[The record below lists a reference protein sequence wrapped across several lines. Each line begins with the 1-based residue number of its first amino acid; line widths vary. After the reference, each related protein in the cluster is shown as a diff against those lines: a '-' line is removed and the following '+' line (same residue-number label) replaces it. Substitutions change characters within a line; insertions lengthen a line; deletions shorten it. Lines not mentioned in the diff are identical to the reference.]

1 MSIKKGIL
9 TFIFC
14 IQLLFLLSAI
24 SVSLLSHLKAS
35 FLQNW
40 SQTQSLTS
48 FLYALETENHYFT
61 QEFKKQTNSL
71 NLSSTIFSLVTNIK
85 LNDIPTLI
93 KNELPGF
100 STYYSE
106 IAVAGE
112 GTNESNIPKEPNVS
126 LEELT
131 KQRNANLDATQK
143 KQSENSTNNI
153 QQKSIFIYHSHS
165 RESFLPLL
173 PGTTDPNAASSDK
186 VNVSLLG
193 DRLKIKLEE
202 KGIGAINNKKD
213 IVDMLLK
220 RGLSYPSSYN
230 VSREVVQETLAQNRD
245 IQYLVDI
252 HRDSSRKPLTTKMI
266 NGKSYGRLYFVV
278 GKENKHFQQSLQF
291 AKAINSYLDKNYY
304 GISRGIFVKDRR
316 EGNGVY
322 NQDLSPHAMLV
333 EIGGVDN
340 NLDELNRTVDIL
352 AEAIN
357 DYYQKAKK

>member
-1 MSIKKGIL
+1 MN
-9 TFIFC
+9 F
-14 IQLLFLLSAI
+14 
-24 SVSLLSHLKAS
+24 
-35 FLQNW
+35 
-40 SQTQSLTS
+40 
-48 FLYALETENHYFT
+48 
-61 QEFKKQTNSL
+61 
-71 NLSSTIFSLVTNIK
+71 
-85 LNDIPTLI
+85 
-93 KNELPGF
+93 GF

-143 KQSENSTNNI
+143 QSENSTNNI
-153 QQKSIFIYHSHS
+153 QQNPF
-165 RESFLPLL
+165 SFTILIVENPFF
-173 PGTTDPNAASSDK
+173 PYSGTTDPNAASSDK

-252 HRDSSRKPLTTKMI
+252 HRDSSRKPLTTK
-266 NGKSYGRLYFVV
+266 
-278 GKENKHFQQSLQF
+278 
-291 AKAINSYLDKNYY
+291 
-304 GISRGIFVKDRR
+304 
-316 EGNGVY
+316 
-322 NQDLSPHAMLV
+322 
-333 EIGGVDN
+333 
-340 NLDELNRTVDIL
+340 
-352 AEAIN
+352 
-357 DYYQKAKK
+357 